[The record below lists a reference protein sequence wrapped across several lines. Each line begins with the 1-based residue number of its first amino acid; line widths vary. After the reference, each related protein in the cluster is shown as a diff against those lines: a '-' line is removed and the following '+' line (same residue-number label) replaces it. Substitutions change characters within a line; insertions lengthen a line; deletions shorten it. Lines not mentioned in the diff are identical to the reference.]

1 MKRIIV
7 VLLHI
12 GYWMIF
18 LLLLAFIFALILSA
32 TNKNSL
38 VHLQPGIFRSWTL
51 LMSGFA
57 VIPGAISFYSFYNIL
72 FNRYFV
78 KRKILPFLL
87 SGLLIIAIA
96 ACAGDL
102 FLSFIFGHLGVVFA
116 GTIRAT
122 MEVFTVMAFGALLNG
137 IIGLVMKGFI
147 TSYGDIRVKEELNRK
162 NYEIELDL
170 VKAQL
175 SPHFLFN
182 TINNIDVLIGIDA
195 VKASE
200 YLNKL
205 SDIMRFMLY
214 EAKTELIPLDK
225 ELLYIEKYIAL
236 QRIRTANPDYIKYT
250 VKGNSNGLNVPPMLF
265 IPFIENAF
273 KHALHQK
280 TGAGIHIAVQ
290 IEKDKIIFDCSNRFA
305 PAQTV
310 ALQSGGLGNELMRKR
325 LELLYPGKHR
335 LVITREQDTY
345 ILKLELDNI

>member
-12 GYWMIF
+12 GYWLIF
-18 LLLLAFIFALILSA
+18 LLLLAFIFALILFA
-32 TNKNSL
+32 TNKSSL
-38 VHLQPGIFRSWTL
+38 EHLVPGIFQSWTV

-57 VIPGAISFYSFYNIL
+57 LIPGAISFYSFYSIL

-78 KRKILPFLL
+78 KRKVLSFLL
-87 SGLLIIAIA
+87 GGLLTIVIA
-96 ACAGDL
+96 AFTGEL
-102 FLSFIFGHLGVVFA
+102 FLSFAFKYLGFVFA
-116 GTIRAT
+116 GTISAT
-122 MEVFTVMAFGALLNG
+122 LEVFTVMAFGALLNG

-147 TSYGDIRVKEELNRK
+147 TSYGDVRIKEELNRK
-162 NYEIELDL
+162 NYEVELDL

-214 EAKTELIPLDK
+214 EAKTEMIPLDK
-225 ELLYIEKYIAL
+225 ELQYIEKYIAL
-236 QRIRTANPDYIKYT
+236 QKIRTANPDYIKYT

-273 KHALHQK
+273 KHALHQR
-280 TGAGIHIAVQ
+280 TGVGIHIAVQ
-290 IEKDKIIFDCSNRFA
+290 IEKDKIIFDCNNRFA
-305 PAQTV
+305 VQQTGE
-310 ALQSGGLGNELMRKR
+310 LQTGGLGNELMRKR

-335 LVITREQDTY
+335 LTITREQSTY
-345 ILKLELDNI
+345 DLKLELDNP